1 MIFASKSRVRYTE
14 HSLQGLLT
22 VRKLPCRDLSTMELL
37 TNFSFLIFLFLPL
50 VYGSKDWR
58 WNPKST
64 EPEFSLVKVYLFN
77 VTNPEATINGEVPVL
92 AEVGPYVY
100 RYSLLNNNIFLNPLN
115 LAGISKKVLEYISCS
130 H

>member
-77 VTNPEATINGEVPVL
+77 VTNADEVTNGETPVL

-100 RYSLLNNNIFLNPLN
+100 RYSFHNND
-115 LAGISKKVLEYISCS
+115 ISLYRFTLCWILKADA
-130 H
+130 